1 MRNDVSFKE
10 ALVDTIRYYGDDT
23 SRRSLCFFMHED
35 GRRCAIGRYIRPE
48 KEGFF
53 QEMDRLHNSNIEA
66 AVHAYQKMTF
76 VSGRTLTENDAI
88 RELLHITDATIS
100 DLMLLEILHDEDNN
114 WDENGLSEF
123 GKETV
128 KHFRSDLVEVVHT
141 SLEDGIIA

>member
-1 MRNDVSFKE
+1 MTFKE
-10 ALVDTIRYYGDDT
+10 ALLDTIRYYGEDI

-35 GRRCAIGRYIRPE
+35 GRRCAVGRFVLPE
-48 KEGFF
+48 KESFF
-53 QEMDRLHNSNIEA
+53 KEMDRLHNSNVEA
-66 AVHAYQKMTF
+66 TVHEYQKRAQKE
-76 VSGRTLTENDAI
+76 GRTIGEEEAI
-88 RELLHITDATIS
+88 RELVNISDATVN
-100 DLMLLEILHDEDNN
+100 DLILLEILHDEDCN

>member
-1 MRNDVSFKE
+1 MVYRFVIQNNTKMRNDVSFKE

-76 VSGRTLTENDAI
+76 VSGCPLT
-88 RELLHITDATIS
+88 
-100 DLMLLEILHDEDNN
+100 
-114 WDENGLSEF
+114 
-123 GKETV
+123 
-128 KHFRSDLVEVVHT
+128 
-141 SLEDGIIA
+141 